1 MGTCHTAVIVEPG
14 HIYTF
19 GKNSEGQLGIA
30 DTKPSRAPVEVKAM
44 LETVVNVCIV

>member
-1 MGTCHTAVIVEPG
+1 MGACHTAVIVEPG

-19 GKNSEGQLGIA
+19 GKNSEGQLGIG

-44 LETVVNVCIV
+44 LESVVNVCT